1 MSDIDDIRSALSY
14 IDSHDRDTWWQVG
27 AAVKD
32 ELGENGYDLWDEWSQ
47 RADNYDNRAAKSTW
61 KSLKPGSFSIG
72 TVWKLARQNGWQP
85 AKPYTPPSVEEQ
97 ARRKAESEARRQAA
111 EQERQQTQQRVK
123 GTAQKLSLIHI

>member
-14 IDSHDRDTWWQVG
+14 IDSQDRDTWWQVG

-47 RADNYDNRAAKSTW
+47 RADSYSARDAKSTW
-61 KSLKPGSFSIG
+61 KSLKPGMWHIE

-85 AKPYTPPSVEEQ
+85 TKP
-97 ARRKAESEARRQAA
+97 
-111 EQERQQTQQRVK
+111 
-123 GTAQKLSLIHI
+123 

>member
-61 KSLKPGSFSIG
+61 KSLKPGNFSIG
-72 TVWKLARQNGWQP
+72 TVWKSRIFNQ
-85 AKPYTPPSVEEQ
+85 
-97 ARRKAESEARRQAA
+97 
-111 EQERQQTQQRVK
+111 QQRMPVRLK
-123 GTAQKLSLIHI
+123 